1 MKVILI
7 EDVKKI
13 GKKGDLVEVKQ
24 GYAQNYLVPRKLALL
39 ATPANL
45 KTYENNK
52 KQQKLKNAHD
62 KEEALNIVK
71 LLEQEKLLIYTKCGA
86 TGKLYG
92 SITSQN
98 IADEVSK
105 KFKVELDK
113 RKIELSHPI
122 KELGKYKVKAKLF
135 PGVAANIKVEIHGL
149 DEE

>member
-13 GKKGDLVEVKQ
+13 GKKGELVEVKQ
-24 GYAQNYLVPRKLALL
+24 GFAQNFLIPKKLALI
-39 ATPANL
+39 ANKANL
-45 KTYENNK
+45 KTYENNR
-52 KQQKLKNAHD
+52 KQQKIKEAHD
-62 KEEALNIVK
+62 KNDAMEIAKKLEEDK
-71 LLEQEKLLIYTKCGA
+71 LEIPTKCGK

-98 IADEVSK
+98 IADEINK

-113 RKIELSHPI
+113 RKIELEHPI

-135 PGVAANIKVEIHGL
+135 PGITANIKVEIIGL
-149 DEE
+149 E